1 MENAQIQL
9 FNKMLQAFNEDEL
22 IELAFLLNIQYEDL
36 NGRNRRAKTV
46 SLVDYCKRTERLAEL
61 VELCQ
66 QQRPTISWPSVAD
79 QQADRYDIQE
89 ELGSGAFAT
98 VYKARDKKLDRTVAI
113 KILHEHLRWDPDNIE
128 RFHNEA
134 SSASKLNH
142 PGIVTIYDRG
152 EMNGRFYITMAY
164 IDGQTLRQFL
174 ENNTPLSLTEA
185 IKILQPIAEA
195 LDYAHEQGMV
205 HRDIKPNNIMVQQ
218 IGTRLKTT
226 LLDFGLVKAMDGTV
240 DLTSLG
246 VTLGTPE
253 YMSPEQADPARRQEI
268 GPATDRYALG
278 IVAYQMLTGRVPF
291 EGNTSA
297 TLYAHEYKPVPLP
310 QELRPELSNDTALAL
325 VKMLAKDKADRF
337 ESAAAFV
344 QALDTPSQTAGQ
356 APDAPP
362 VISEVSVPGW
372 AWGFAGLVLLAVIL
386 VIWRPWAGEMSEL
399 DSGIGET
406 AVSQPTDDKTIDL
419 NQTVR
424 GKISGAGTETWT
436 YTGSRAE
443 VDIRVDGGLEDTF
456 VLILAYQ
463 DGGQAAYI
471 DYSGKGEGE
480 LLKYYDLQENMK
492 IVVDETENDGAEY
505 TLSITPSEWKYLWPG
520 GSYGGEIRG
529 ANPEKFLYGDEA
541 ARVNIIVE
549 MTNAEQPLLEVY
561 KSDGGLM
568 INTNEA
574 DKNGR
579 LILSNLEFEGGGE
592 QYAII
597 IRDLA
602 NNGATYFIEM
612 QASEEAHT
620 PAMEQPG
627 NTQTP
632 PLAETPGFTWTR
644 DTDEMVM
651 VFVPG
656 DTFIMGAA
664 VDDPDAQDNEM
675 PRHDVT
681 LTPFWLDQTEVT
693 NAQFI
698 TFLNEMG
705 NQIEEDA
712 SWINLDNPSVSIAVD
727 NGRFRTLEGFADHP
741 VVAVSWYG
749 AQAYCQWAG
758 VRLPTEAEWEFAAK
772 GPEGYLYP
780 WGNESPGIRD
790 CSIAHYTGCSGEM
803 TRVGSHPGDYSWVA
817 AADMAGNAQEWVAD
831 LYGDYPDA
839 PQTNP
844 TGVERSDWR
853 VQRGGNRTSA
863 YYQLRT
869 TARYHNYPDY
879 HGTVV
884 GFRCAASG

>member
-1 MENAQIQL
+1 MKNAQIQL
-9 FNKMLQAFNEDEL
+9 FNQILQAFNEDEL
-22 IELAFLLNIQYEDL
+22 KELAFLLNIQYEDL

-46 SLVDYCKRTERLAEL
+46 SLVDYCKRSERLAEL

-113 KILHEHLRWDPDNIE
+113 KILHEHLRWDPENIE

-142 PGIVTIYDRG
+142 PGIVTIFDRG
-152 EMNGRFYITMAY
+152 EMNGRFFITMAY
-164 IDGQTLRQFL
+164 IDGQTVRQFL
-174 ENNTPLSLTEA
+174 ENNAPVSLVAA
-185 IKILQPIAEA
+185 IKILQPIADA

-226 LLDFGLVKAMDGTV
+226 LLDFGLVKAMDSSV

-297 TLYAHEYKPVPLP
+297 TLYAHEYKPVPPP
-310 QELRPELSNDTALAL
+310 QELRPELSDDTARAL

-337 ESAAAFV
+337 ESATAFV
-344 QALDTPSQTAGQ
+344 QALEAPSQPASQ
-356 APDAPP
+356 APGAPR
-362 VISEVSVPGW
+362 VKSAVSVPGW
-372 AWGFAGLVLLAVIL
+372 AWGAAGLVLLAVIL
-386 VIWRPWAGEMSEL
+386 VIWRPWAGETPQTNV
-399 DSGIGET
+399 GNGET
-406 AVSQPTDDKTIDL
+406 AVSPPTDGQTIDL

-424 GKISGAGTETWT
+424 GKISGAGAETWT

-443 VDIRVDGGLEDTF
+443 VDIRIDGGPEDTF

-505 TLSITPSEWKYLWPG
+505 TLSITPSEWNYLWPG

-541 ARVNIIVE
+541 ARVDIIVE
-549 MTNAEQPLLEVY
+549 MTKAEQPLLEVY

-568 INTNEA
+568 ISANEA
-574 DKNGR
+574 DENGR
-579 LILSNLEFEGGGE
+579 LILSNLEFKGGDE
-592 QYAII
+592 QYEII

-602 NNGATYFIEM
+602 NNGATYHIEM
-612 QASEEAHT
+612 QASKEALT
-620 PAMEQPG
+620 PTMEQSG
-627 NTQTP
+627 NTQSP
-632 PLAETPGFTWTR
+632 ALAETQGIAWTIPLR
-644 DTDEMVM
+644 GKATY
-651 VFVPG
+651 
-656 DTFIMGAA
+656 
-664 VDDPDAQDNEM
+664 
-675 PRHDVT
+675 
-681 LTPFWLDQTEVT
+681 LYLD
-693 NAQFI
+693 FI
-698 TFLNEMG
+698 T
-705 NQIEEDA
+705 
-712 SWINLDNPSVSIAVD
+712 SV
-727 NGRFRTLEGFADHP
+727 
-741 VVAVSWYG
+741 
-749 AQAYCQWAG
+749 
-758 VRLPTEAEWEFAAK
+758 FAA
-772 GPEGYLYP
+772 P
-780 WGNESPGIRD
+780 
-790 CSIAHYTGCSGEM
+790 
-803 TRVGSHPGDYSWVA
+803 
-817 AADMAGNAQEWVAD
+817 
-831 LYGDYPDA
+831 
-839 PQTNP
+839 
-844 TGVERSDWR
+844 
-853 VQRGGNRTSA
+853 
-863 YYQLRT
+863 
-869 TARYHNYPDY
+869 
-879 HGTVV
+879 
-884 GFRCAASG
+884 